1 MPSDQSPPDHGA
13 SGPPSSA
20 RVLAFASMLMVPVV
34 LAGLWLYE
42 RGEIDGA
49 AIPITFGSLYLAYIL
64 IARRLVGGLESLRL
78 YADQLI
84 TGEERTPPEQIRRG
98 GVLVRELGSAILRLR
113 RAGFDQT
120 DAMARTLKTREIVL
134 DSMAD
139 PILTLDETGRILHAN
154 TAAKQ
159 LFGVSPV
166 GRALTAVMRH
176 PSILDGV
183 QAVMGGEKTRAVDL
197 RLSDPVERD
206 FSINIQSLPS
216 ISPDGTWI
224 IMVFHDVTKLLV
236 AEQLRRD
243 FVANVSHELRTP
255 LATLIGFIETLLGP
269 ARDDAEARVRFLGI
283 MQDQAQRMSRLVSDL
298 LSLSRI
304 ELNEHMPP
312 TERIDLND
320 LLRRTVAALQVQADK
335 RGMKLDL
342 VSVSGMSAVLGD
354 ADELQQLF
362 QNLID
367 NALKYG
373 RQGTTVTIKAE
384 PASTLPAAFPKSPHG
399 ALSVAVIDQGEGIER
414 RHLPRLIER
423 FYRVDAARSK
433 AIGGTG
439 LGLAI
444 VKHVVNR
451 HRGALAIESELG
463 VGSVFTVYLPAAPA
477 L

>member
-1 MPSDQSPPDHGA
+1 
-13 SGPPSSA
+13 
-20 RVLAFASMLMVPVV
+20 MVPVV
-34 LAGLWLYE
+34 LLGAWLYQQ
-42 RGEIDGA
+42 GEIQGA
-49 AIPITFGSLYLAYIL
+49 AIPISFGSLYLSFIL
-64 IARRLVGGLESLRL
+64 IARRFVGGMEALRG

-84 TGEERTPPEQIRRG
+84 SGEERTPPEPVRRG
-98 GVLVRELGSAILRLR
+98 GPLVRELGSAILRLR
-113 RAGFDQT
+113 RAAFDQT
-120 DAMARTLKTREIVL
+120 DAMARTLRTREIVL

-139 PILTLDETGRILHAN
+139 PILTLDEGGRILHAN

-176 PSILDGV
+176 PGILDGV
-183 QAVMGGEKTRAVDL
+183 QAVMAGEKTQTVDL

-224 IMVFHDVTKLLV
+224 IMVFHDVTALLV
-236 AEQLRRD
+236 AERLRRD

-269 ARDDAEARVRFLGI
+269 ARDDPEARTRFLGI

-304 ELNEHMPP
+304 ELNEHLPP
-312 TERIDLND
+312 TERIDIAD
-320 LLRRTVAALQVQADK
+320 LLRRTVAALQVHADK
-335 RGMKLDL
+335 RGMTLDL
-342 VSVSGMSAVLGD
+342 TTASGLPVVLGD

-373 RQGTTVTIKAE
+373 RQGTVVTIKAAS
-384 PASTLPAAFPKSPHG
+384 ASTLPASFPKAPQG
-399 ALSVAVIDQGEGIER
+399 ALSVAVIDQGDGIER

-451 HRGALAIESELG
+451 HRGALVIESELG

-477 L
+477 G

>member
-13 SGPPSSA
+13 AGPPSSA
-20 RVLAFASMLMVPVV
+20 RVLAFASMLMVPIV

-49 AIPITFGSLYLAYIL
+49 AIPITFGSLYLTYIL

-84 TGEERTPPEQIRRG
+84 TGEEQTPPEQIRRG
-98 GVLVRELGSAILRLR
+98 GALVRELGSAILRLR

-120 DAMARTLKTREIVL
+120 DAMARTLRTREIVL

-154 TAAKQ
+154 SAAKQ

-183 QAVMGGEKTRAVDL
+183 QAVMGGEKTRIVEL

-312 TERIDLND
+312 TERIDLAD

-335 RGMKLDL
+335 RAMKLEL
-342 VSVSGMSAVLGD
+342 VPTSGLPPVLGD

-384 PASTLPAAFPKSPHG
+384 PAVALPAAFPKSPHG
-399 ALSVAVIDQGEGIER
+399 ALSIAVADQGEGIER

-463 VGSVFTVYLPAAPA
+463 VGSIFTVYLPAAPA

>member
-384 PASTLPAAFPKSPHG
+384 PAFTLPAAFPKSPHG